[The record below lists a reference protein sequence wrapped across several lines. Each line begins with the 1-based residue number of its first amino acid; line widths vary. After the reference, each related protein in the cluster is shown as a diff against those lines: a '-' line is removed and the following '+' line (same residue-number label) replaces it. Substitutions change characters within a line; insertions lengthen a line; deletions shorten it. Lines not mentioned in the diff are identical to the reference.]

1 MSTTASADIPVR
13 EKTSIP
19 APASVD
25 NANANGAPP
34 PAVATT
40 APPGDGTVKLTALEL
55 KAQKKAEKAAKRQ
68 QVIQNRQGGAA
79 PTAPAGA
86 AGAILSPQANKAAPK
101 GGKES
106 GKGQHKRAASTAGD
120 SKNAHQNNAPVEP
133 PAEDKTVE
141 LFRHLY
147 KPRAKTIAGA
157 KDVHPAVLSLGQQ
170 MSNYVIC
177 GSNARLVATLRA
189 FKRVINSY
197 TTPPG
202 TTLTRHMSTHV
213 LSPQIEYLT
222 SCRPMSISMGTAI
235 RWLKLKIAKVDPDE
249 PDAEAKE
256 SLCADIDEYIRD
268 RVTLADAVIA
278 KSASNQCIKDGDVIL
293 TYAKSSVVQQALIQ
307 AYTDGRR
314 FRVIVVDSRPL
325 FEGKALAKA
334 LINFGLDVKYCL
346 MNGVSHCMKEVT
358 KVLLGAHA
366 MMSNGVL
373 YSRIGTSQI
382 AMEAKDY
389 DVPVIVLCESVK
401 CTERVA
407 LDSIVFNEVADPDE
421 LLIPSTKPPAGMLYG
436 WRDVKNLQLLN
447 LLHDVTPADY
457 ITMIVTE
464 LGIVPPSSVPVLQR
478 LANEGQPSIY
488 RAARVFSS
496 KSPYQRAMHIKSIP
510 MSWGKGDN
518 YAYLVIDEKTKD
530 AVIIDPAYTEDV
542 IPTLSPLVKSGEIN
556 LTAIV
561 NTHHH
566 RDHAGG
572 NRKILSEYADK
583 KLPVIGGK
591 DSDAVTQT
599 PAHNGGFSFGS
610 IAVKALH
617 TPCHTQDS
625 ICWFMQD
632 GDQKVVFTGDTLFHG
647 GCGRFFEGSA
657 EEMDTALNKT
667 LGSLPDDTKVYPGH
681 EYTKANAKFGES
693 VSKSKG
699 VAELVKVAREN
710 EQTTGRWTI
719 ADEKKHNVFMMLGDA
734 EIQKA
739 TGQTEPDH
747 WDSTSYKPRDEQKKG
762 LVQDYLSL
770 GWRRRIPF
778 RQRATNC
785 PRGGLAELPQ
795 GVPRDL
801 LSPLH
806 RQALGWGAGLFWIR
820 TWFGNEEVRKED
832 ADAAYARLCGVVTEE
847 VSGQEFLDRPTV
859 FEDEGR
865 FADRSGGSGTHT
877 GATQPY
883 VLEAFCDYPD
893 ILERR
898 LVDGKELE
906 EVRYL
911 DENPE
916 EEEIECWLVVV
927 ADREAC
933 EEGTVLFMEIDGF
946 GEMMPG
952 RLRVPPRDVV
962 TRINCYIN
970 GQHLSLETEQEEG
983 EIYSW
988 CDGDPWDHQAPTS
1001 SFILLS

>member
-1 MSTTASADIPVR
+1 MQSTTASADLPVR
-13 EKTSIP
+13 EKASVP
-19 APASVD
+19 APTSVD

-34 PAVATT
+34 TAAATT
-40 APPGDGTVKLTALEL
+40 APSGDGAVKLTALEL

-79 PTAPAGA
+79 PGAPAGP
-86 AGAILSPQANKAAPK
+86 AGAILLPQGNKAAPK
-101 GGKES
+101 GGRES

-120 SKNAHQNNAPVEP
+120 SKNAPARSQQQNNAPVEP
-133 PAEDKTVE
+133 PVEDKTVE

-189 FKRVINSY
+189 FKRVRTYRFPLFRSLLIFLQVINSY

-293 TYAKSSVVQQALIQ
+293 TYAKSSVVQQALVQ
-307 AYTDGRR
+307 AHSDGRR

-346 MNGVSHCMKEVT
+346 MNGVSHVMKEVT

-421 LLIPSTKPPAGMLYG
+421 LLIPSTKPPAGMLHG

-478 LANEGQPSIY
+478 LANEGQ
-488 RAARVFSS
+488 
-496 KSPYQRAMHIKSIP
+496 
-510 MSWGKGDN
+510 
-518 YAYLVIDEKTKD
+518 
-530 AVIIDPAYTEDV
+530 
-542 IPTLSPLVKSGEIN
+542 
-556 LTAIV
+556 
-561 NTHHH
+561 
-566 RDHAGG
+566 
-572 NRKILSEYADK
+572 
-583 KLPVIGGK
+583 
-591 DSDAVTQT
+591 
-599 PAHNGGFSFGS
+599 
-610 IAVKALH
+610 
-617 TPCHTQDS
+617 
-625 ICWFMQD
+625 
-632 GDQKVVFTGDTLFHG
+632 
-647 GCGRFFEGSA
+647 
-657 EEMDTALNKT
+657 
-667 LGSLPDDTKVYPGH
+667 
-681 EYTKANAKFGES
+681 
-693 VSKSKG
+693 
-699 VAELVKVAREN
+699 
-710 EQTTGRWTI
+710 
-719 ADEKKHNVFMMLGDA
+719 
-734 EIQKA
+734 
-739 TGQTEPDH
+739 
-747 WDSTSYKPRDEQKKG
+747 
-762 LVQDYLSL
+762 
-770 GWRRRIPF
+770 
-778 RQRATNC
+778 
-785 PRGGLAELPQ
+785 
-795 GVPRDL
+795 
-801 LSPLH
+801 
-806 RQALGWGAGLFWIR
+806 
-820 TWFGNEEVRKED
+820 
-832 ADAAYARLCGVVTEE
+832 
-847 VSGQEFLDRPTV
+847 
-859 FEDEGR
+859 
-865 FADRSGGSGTHT
+865 
-877 GATQPY
+877 
-883 VLEAFCDYPD
+883 
-893 ILERR
+893 
-898 LVDGKELE
+898 
-906 EVRYL
+906 
-911 DENPE
+911 
-916 EEEIECWLVVV
+916 
-927 ADREAC
+927 
-933 EEGTVLFMEIDGF
+933 
-946 GEMMPG
+946 
-952 RLRVPPRDVV
+952 
-962 TRINCYIN
+962 
-970 GQHLSLETEQEEG
+970 
-983 EIYSW
+983 
-988 CDGDPWDHQAPTS
+988 
-1001 SFILLS
+1001 